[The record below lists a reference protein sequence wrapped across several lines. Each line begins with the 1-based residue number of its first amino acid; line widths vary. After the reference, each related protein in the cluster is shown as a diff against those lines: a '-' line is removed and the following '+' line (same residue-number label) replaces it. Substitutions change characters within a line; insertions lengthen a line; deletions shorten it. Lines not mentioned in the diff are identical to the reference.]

1 MKKCLRITV
10 TCANA
15 EQAKRDF
22 IQKKAKSFGLEGVVQ
37 QPQADQLVMYVSGL
51 FDSVDDFV
59 DLLYLGSGSYIFKDI
74 EVDSCDNRDY
84 RGVFRV
90 VE

>member
-1 MKKCLRITV
+1 MKKSLRITV

-15 EQAKRDF
+15 ERAKRDF
-22 IQKKAKSFGLEGVVQ
+22 IQKRAQGFGLEGVVQ
-37 QPQADQLVMYVSGL
+37 QPQEDQLIMYVSGL
-51 FDSVDDFV
+51 FDRVDDFV
-59 DLLYLGSGSYIFKDI
+59 DLLYLGAAGYVFKDI
-74 EVDSCDNRDY
+74 EIDSCDNRDY